1 MILPIVA
8 YGFPVL
14 KKKAEEINADYAG
27 FDQLIED
34 MFETMYE
41 ANYSTRIRSH
51 RRGFVYRLFV
61 SA

>member
-27 FDQLIED
+27 L
-34 MFETMYE
+34 M
-41 ANYSTRIRSH
+41 AKSYSVEITYTIS
-51 RRGFVYRLFV
+51 GN
-61 SA
+61 